1 MHKGLLKK
9 IKEIKKGDPFLI
21 TITVFDKKAGG
32 RILDTF
38 LFTNEF
44 PPEEL
49 EGTKE
54 AIVRLIE
61 KEQK

>member
-21 TITVFDKKAGG
+21 TVTVFNERAGG
-32 RILDTF
+32 RVLDTF

-49 EGTKE
+49 RGTKE
-54 AIVRLIE
+54 AIARLIE